1 MLLQNKRCQQ
11 HLRADNAAP
20 HMSTVPQ
27 VLLPCCLAPPVETF
41 HPPEWL
47 LERRVS
53 AWIYNLMGSLNLK
66 SCCKYYLLSLHSHLY
81 GGNKGWQESLGS
93 ELIFIPTIAVHTNQ
107 HPLPDIYCFTH
118 LGSKEEQALWELK
131 RLPVSLGASVPLSSP
146 GKLQYFATSYSLC
159 SSMNRNKYPC
169 AAHSEST
176 YQGSYFL
183 PSVIQCQCHGAVLN
197 QDPAPVP
204 QRCQKV
210 LPERGRAKNS
220 RSKTA
225 KGNHCKDH
233 INISVFRQ
241 HFWPLPSIA
250 NNQNSTLNAEGLH
263 ISYIDGILRAEAH

>member
-107 HPLPDIYCFTH
+107 HPLPDIYCFAH

-131 RLPVSLGASVPLSSP
+131 GCLFPLEPLYLCPLPE
-146 GKLQYFATSYSLC
+146 SYSTLQLLTA
-159 SSMNRNKYPC
+159 SAPQWIATNIPVLLTVKV
-169 AAHSEST
+169 HT
-176 YQGSYFL
+176 K
-183 PSVIQCQCHGAVLN
+183 GA
-197 QDPAPVP
+197 
-204 QRCQKV
+204 
-210 LPERGRAKNS
+210 
-220 RSKTA
+220 
-225 KGNHCKDH
+225 
-233 INISVFRQ
+233 ISFRQ
-241 HFWPLPSIA
+241 LYNVSVME
-250 NNQNSTLNAEGLH
+250 LC
-263 ISYIDGILRAEAH
+263 